1 MTRFGHGLVLGKFY
15 PPHAG
20 HHFLI
25 SRAQLECAEVTVVV
39 LAACSE
45 SIPHSRRRL
54 WLQELH
60 PGVTV
65 VSGRDDYPVD
75 FSSDEAWR
83 AHLAVVRELA
93 GRSTFDAVFTS
104 ERYGPRLAAEV
115 EAVHVPVDPE
125 RRLFPISGRA
135 IRRDPVS
142 AWGWLSPAVRAAL
155 CRRVAIVGAE
165 STGKT
170 TLARSLAERFRTVW
184 APEFGRLYT
193 EWKRDEGTVDRWATQ
208 DFAAIAERQNGVED
222 EHARRSGPILI
233 ADTNALATC
242 AWEERYLGFADPV
255 TERIAAARLPDL
267 YLLTLPD
274 VPWVDDGLRDG
285 NEEVRARMTES
296 LRRRIAASRVPMIE
310 IAGSDWTKRE
320 AVAVAAVEK
329 LLARGWQL

>member
-1 MTRFGHGLVLGKFY
+1 VTRYGHGLVLGKFY
-15 PPHAG
+15 PPHMG
-20 HHFLI
+20 HHYLI
-25 SRAQLECAEVTVVV
+25 SRAQMECAEVTVVV
-39 LAACSE
+39 LAAYSE
-45 SIPHSRRRL
+45 SIPHARRRL
-54 WLQELH
+54 WLQEMH
-60 PGVTV
+60 PGVRV

-83 AHLAVVRELA
+83 AHLAVVAELA

-115 EAVHVPVDPE
+115 DAAHVSIDPDRGMFPV
-125 RRLFPISGRA
+125 SGRA
-135 IRRDPVS
+135 IRRDP
-142 AWGWLSPAVRAAL
+142 AEHWGWLSPAVRAAL

-170 TLARSLAERFRTVW
+170 TLAKSLADRFDTVW

-208 DFAAIAERQNGVED
+208 DFAAIAERQNAVED
-222 EHARRSGPILI
+222 EHARRSGPVLI

-242 AWEERYLGFADPV
+242 AWEERYLGYADPV

-267 YLLTLPD
+267 YLLTLAD

-285 NEEVRARMTES
+285 NEAVRKRMTHAM
-296 LRRRIAASRVPMIE
+296 RRRIAASGVPMVE
-310 IAGSDWTKRE
+310 VAGDWATRE
-320 AVAVAAVEK
+320 ATAVAAIEK
-329 LLARGWQL
+329 LVARGWQL